1 MTYEIDVVE
10 VAPVAIA
17 RVVRRGRLDQI
28 GEIVMPGLD
37 LVWSMLPGT
46 GARTGHNVIV
56 YNGTDGS
63 DVFEME
69 VGVEVAGAIELP
81 PGEVAIGHTPRGRA
95 LHTQHRGSYDGLPQ
109 AFRGASR
116 PRRAKR
122 PFDGHRCLGG
132 LRRLERRPAAAG
144 HGRLHTARLAGL
156 PDRLRRVLLDFAIDA
171 PPAANRQES
180 A

>member
-109 AFRGASR
+109 AFA
-116 PRRAKR
+116 AL
-122 PFDGHRCLGG
+122 HAHAEQNG
-132 LRRLERRPAAAG
+132 LSMGTAAWEVYGDWSDDPQQLVTDAYI
-144 HGRLHTARLAGL
+144 LLA
-156 PDRLRRVLLDFAIDA
+156 
-171 PPAANRQES
+171 
-180 A
+180 